1 MKKDKII
8 VIGGS
13 GFLGSHVADKLSDAN
28 YEVIIYD
35 LNKSP
40 YLRSDQTMI
49 VGDILDSKKLN
60 RVIKGA
66 KAVYHFAAFADLD
79 KALDKPIET
88 VEINILGTLKV
99 LEACRQNQVET
110 FVYASTVY
118 VHSKEGG
125 FYRCSKMATE
135 QYIQE
140 YNHRYGLNYCILRF
154 GSLYGPRSGINN
166 GLWQIVN
173 NAINTGGLKYI
184 GHKESLREYIHV
196 DDAARASLLALGA
209 DFKNQ
214 HIVLTGQEPMR
225 VFDML
230 KMLGEILGLS
240 AESVEFVEDKYAG
253 HYVRTPY
260 SYQPKLGRK
269 FIPPVHVG
277 LGQGLLQL
285 IDEINSNIS

>member
-1 MKKDKII
+1 MNKNNKIV

-13 GFLGSHVADKLSDAN
+13 GFLGSHVADKLSDDK
-28 YEVIIYD
+28 YEVFIYD
-35 LNKSP
+35 LNQSP
-40 YLRSDQTMI
+40 YLQPDQKMV
-49 VGDILDSKKLN
+49 VGDILDTNKLN
-60 RVIKGA
+60 EVIKGA
-66 KAVYHFAAFADLD
+66 KAVYHFAAFSDLD

-99 LEACRQNQVET
+99 LEACKLNDVEI

-140 YNHRYGLNYCILRF
+140 YNNRYDLNYCILRF
-154 GSLYGPRSGINN
+154 GSLYGPRSDTNN

-173 NAINTGGLKYI
+173 NAITTGVLRYI
-184 GHKESLREYIHV
+184 GHKDSLREYIHV
-196 DDAARASLLALGA
+196 DDAARASLLALGN

-225 VFDML
+225 VLDLL
-230 KMLGEILGLS
+230 KMIGELLKMDLKI
-240 AESVEFVEDKYAG
+240 EFEDSDYAG
-253 HYVRTPY
+253 HYIRTPY
-260 SYQPKLGRK
+260 SYNDKVGRK
-269 FIPPVHVG
+269 YIPSMHVD
-277 LGQGLLQL
+277 LGQGLLQM
-285 IDEINSNIS
+285 IKNIKASK

>member
-1 MKKDKII
+1 MKGDKIV

-13 GFLGSHVADKLSDAN
+13 GFLGSHVADKLSEAK
-28 YEVIIYD
+28 YEVFIYD
-35 LNKSP
+35 LNESP
-40 YLRSDQTMI
+40 YIRLDQTMV

-60 RVIKGA
+60 QVLKGA

-88 VEINILGTLKV
+88 AEINIIGTLKV
-99 LEACRQNQVET
+99 LEGCKTNCVET

-118 VHSKEGG
+118 VHSKKGG
-125 FYRCSKMATE
+125 FYRCSKMAAE

-140 YNHRYGLNYCILRF
+140 YNNRYDLNYCILRF
-154 GSLYGPRSGINN
+154 GSLYGPRSDTNN

-173 NAINTGGLKYI
+173 NAINTGVLKYI

-196 DDAARASLLALGA
+196 DDASRASLLALGD

-225 VFDML
+225 VLDLLNMIGELLQMEL
-230 KMLGEILGLS
+230 KI
-240 AESVEFVEDKYAG
+240 EFEDSNYAG
-253 HYVRTPY
+253 HYIRTPY
-260 SYQPKLGRK
+260 SYNDKVGRK
-269 FIPPVHVG
+269 YIPSMHVD
-277 LGQGLLQL
+277 LGQGLLQM
-285 IDEINSNIS
+285 IKNIKLSK